1 MPIVFRCSNCGQKLS
16 ITSRKAGKEVT
27 CPECVHRITV
37 PTPEPTSKQEK
48 PQPAAVAESTPPS
61 QPQDEDSNLRLQP
74 VQNSHKPLDD
84 TQAWVHHPNPW
95 LNEDEEDE
103 DFSLNAPPLEESGLD
118 MTPMVD
124 VTFLLLIFFMVT
136 ASFSTQKSLETAPPE
151 PDEDGAAQSLTMEDL
166 EEESVVVDID
176 EEDNIRVDDT
186 PVSGLAALR
195 DVLTAKIAEGK
206 TEMLIEAHENS
217 RHGTVVQ
224 VTDVGLD
231 ANMQRIRRTTKKGE
245 D

>member
-37 PTPEPTSKQEK
+37 PVPKPDPTEEPQTVATESASAPQE
-48 PQPAAVAESTPPS
+48 
-61 QPQDEDSNLRLQP
+61 EDSKTRLQP
-74 VQNSHKPLDD
+74 IHSSHKPLDE
-84 TQAWVHHPNPW
+84 TQAWEHHPNPW
-95 LNEDEEDE
+95 LHEDEEDE

-151 PDEDGAAQSLTMEDL
+151 PDEDGAAQSLSIEDL
-166 EEESVVVDID
+166 EEESVVVEID
-176 EEDNIRVDDT
+176 QEDNIRVDDV
-186 PVSGLAALR
+186 PVSGIAALR
-195 DVLTAKIAEGK
+195 DVLSAKIGEGK
-206 TEMLIEAHENS
+206 TEMLIEAHESS